1 MLSLLEVNVCV
12 DRAKKKKKKPL
23 KTRAKQGKCEKGL
36 PLNLV
41 LSAFFLS
48 IVLDFVLKKQF
59 SFITRLNSHKH
70 VVWTGE
76 TSKQNFQSC
85 FLRSKQSN
93 RGIVLLFKG
102 KAH

>member
-1 MLSLLEVNVCV
+1 MHSLLEVNVCV

-23 KTRAKQGKCEKGL
+23 KTRAKQGKCEKG
-36 PLNLV
+36 LV